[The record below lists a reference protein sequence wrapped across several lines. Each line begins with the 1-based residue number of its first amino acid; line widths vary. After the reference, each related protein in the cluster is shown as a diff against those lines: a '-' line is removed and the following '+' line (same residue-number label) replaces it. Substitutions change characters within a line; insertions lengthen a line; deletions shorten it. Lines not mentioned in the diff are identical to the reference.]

1 LNNDCCWLSFPPTT
15 NDPELTMMIGKQ
27 LSRVLVLAALVC
39 AVPDVLH
46 AQNAKARALDA
57 ALVAYQLTMPK
68 VDAWVLAG
76 VEMAHAFKGRTP
88 PDMDGN
94 EAKTIDEM
102 AAQYDAVPE
111 MRRAIRKAK
120 LSTREYATLSL
131 VIMQAVMFESML
143 ASTPNA
149 KPPANM
155 NPANLTF
162 VRANKGVLQK
172 KMEAAQAAAGQQ
184 GP

>member
-1 LNNDCCWLSFPPTT
+1 MTIR
-15 NDPELTMMIGKQ
+15 MQ
-27 LSRVLVLAALVC
+27 LSRALVLATLVC
-39 AVPDVLH
+39 AVPGVLH
-46 AQNAKARALDA
+46 AQDARGRALDA
-57 ALVAYQLTMPK
+57 ALVSYKLTMPK

-94 EAKTIDEM
+94 AKTIDEM

-120 LSTREYATLSL
+120 LSTREYATLGM
-131 VIMQAVMFESML
+131 VIMQAMMFESML
-143 ASTPNA
+143 TEAPNA
-149 KPPANM
+149 KLPANM